1 MKLYF
6 ENKKQNN
13 PKSLTEEISDEDK
26 EYLSTLS
33 IDDLLEEYYDLRR
46 LNKEHGLN
54 QEHIAA
60 VVQEIKS
67 RCSH

>member
-6 ENKKQNN
+6 ENKNRIIH
-13 PKSLTEEISDEDK
+13 KSLTEEISDEDK
-26 EYLSTLS
+26 EYLRNLS

-67 RCSH
+67 RCSY

>member
-6 ENKKQNN
+6 ENKNRIIR
-13 PKSLTEEISDEDK
+13 KSLTEEISDEDK
-26 EYLSTLS
+26 EYLRNAS
-33 IDDLLEEYYDLRR
+33 IDDLLDEYYDFRR
-46 LNKEHGLN
+46 LNKYGVNNED
-54 QEHIAA
+54 IDA